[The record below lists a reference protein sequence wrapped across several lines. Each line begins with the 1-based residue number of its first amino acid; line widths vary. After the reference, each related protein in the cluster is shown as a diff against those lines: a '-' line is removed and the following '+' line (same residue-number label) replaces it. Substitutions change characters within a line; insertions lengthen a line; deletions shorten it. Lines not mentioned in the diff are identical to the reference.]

1 MGTGEAL
8 HIPRPDAMSAYLP
21 PQSSGLPYSNPAMS
35 ASRPDAPGP
44 YMQPP
49 PPGSCLVCYNPNV
62 DLLLEPC
69 HHQFHASC
77 VERWL
82 SKDKACPICWTPIQT
97 PRRLLTQQQQQQQQ
111 QQYQMQNAPTSD
123 NSAYQVDSKAHVLD
137 GTTHNAASGSPPAA
151 AGGSGDAQSANPPT
165 AMRKGKWTTEESAYC
180 DRLIEEFKK
189 GNLPLAEGTTLR
201 TFLSKLL
208 NCDPMRISKKYTG
221 DQCIGK
227 IIFRRREDE
236 VSKDDMENIRKDL
249 AELEK
254 TYLERE
260 QYNQRRR
267 EKRLESELSRDKNR
281 FAAARSIGYVAAPAA
296 NPAMRPPQQQQQQGG
311 YPPAP
316 VQQMTKQEPRPAP
329 APQQNPG
336 YGAPGRGGLPV
347 QPPLHPPQQ
356 STNVPSHLF
365 NGDHSNVSMLGIAG
379 AQTQGQA
386 PSQDNK
392 PPSSSAMDGA
402 SGDAFPRV
410 SSIDSFSCLFPRVAS
425 IENFQHAAS
434 SGYGGMNPSGSYAA
448 TDSQSTMTSSGFDSQ
463 PAGLPKPLSIGEG
476 LNAYFPRI
484 QSLEQLSS
492 LLQDHGP
499 NSPRGGEAPPSQNT
513 RERTENSGD
522 ANKQSKDS
530 FPSGGMRRRLG
541 ENGLKE
547 EQQREADVNAQTA
560 SSSSSSS
567 GSSSSAGSSA
577 TTSSSSAGLTKRL
590 SPSHNASA
598 SSGSGN
604 QIQIPKPLNKMPR
617 SSSGIF
623 PRVPS
628 MDTMPRVPSMDKLPR
643 VASLDKLP
651 RIPSM
656 DKLHT
661 MGGGEQRIPRVPSLD
676 KMARVPSSD
685 LLSRFGSS
693 DHLSSFPSFSNLSTL
708 SSSASYDKLSSL
720 GGFKSGFPRNSSIED
735 ILSLVASSESTG
747 LPPNGS
753 TLQLNAL
760 ATIAGEESS
769 HLANERKRRLEAS
782 QQDAPLAADK
792 KSKLSA

>member
-8 HIPRPDAMSAYLP
+8 HIPRADPSSMSAYLP
-21 PQSSGLPYSNPAMS
+21 PQPYNSSGV
-35 ASRPDAPGP
+35 RPDGP
-44 YMQPP
+44 PYL
-49 PPGSCLVCYNPNV
+49 PPGSCLVCYNPQV
-62 DLLLEPC
+62 DVLLEPC

-77 VERWL
+77 IERWL
-82 SKDKACPICWTPIQT
+82 SKDKVCPTCWTPIQA
-97 PRRLLTQQQQQQQQ
+97 PRRLVPQQYAQPQQQDGGG
-111 QQYQMQNAPTSD
+111 YPA
-123 NSAYQVDSKAHVLD
+123 DSKAHVLEAAEPP
-137 GTTHNAASGSPPAA
+137 TPAASADASAQPPA
-151 AGGSGDAQSANPPT
+151 
-165 AMRKGKWTTEESAYC
+165 AMRKGKWTAEESAYC

-227 IIFRRREDE
+227 IIFRRREDD
-236 VSKDDMENIRKDL
+236 VSKDDMESIRKDL

-267 EKRLESELSRDKNR
+267 EKRLESELSRDKSR
-281 FAAARSIGYVAAPAA
+281 FAATRSIGYAAAGNSAP
-296 NPAMRPPQQQQQQGG
+296 MRPPHPQQQQQQGG
-311 YPPAP
+311 YPQAA
-316 VQQMTKQEPRPAP
+316 VQPMTKQEPRPGP
-329 APQQNPG
+329 GPVQQPN
-336 YGAPGRGGLPV
+336 YGAPGRGGMPV

-356 STNVPSHLF
+356 SNNVPSHLF

-379 AQTQGQA
+379 AQTQGQGQV
-386 PSQDNK
+386 PNQDNK
-392 PPSSSAMDGA
+392 PASSSAMDG
-402 SGDAFPRV
+402 GDGFPRV

-425 IENFQHAAS
+425 IENFQHATS
-434 SGYGGMNPSGSYAA
+434 SGFGGMNSVGSYPS
-448 TDSQSTMTSSGFDSQ
+448 TETQNTMTSSGFDAQ
-463 PAGLPKPLSIGEG
+463 PSGLPKPLSIGEG

-484 QSLEQLSS
+484 QSLEQLSN

-499 NSPRGGEAPPSQNT
+499 NSPRGGATSSSTQNSRDT
-513 RERTENSGD
+513 MENSSD
-522 ANKQSKDS
+522 SKQQIKDN
-530 FPSGGMRRRLG
+530 FTSGGHRRRLG
-541 ENGLKE
+541 ENGIKE
-547 EQQREADVNAQTA
+547 EQPREADFNAQTGPSSSNNSSN
-560 SSSSSSS
+560 SSSSSD
-567 GSSSSAGSSA
+567 SSAVSTSMSVTTGS
-577 TTSSSSAGLTKRL
+577 TSTGLTKRL

-628 MDTMPRVPSMDKLPR
+628 MDKMPRVPSLDKMPR

-661 MGGGEQRIPRVPSLD
+661 VGGGEQRIPRVPSMD

-685 LLSRFGSS
+685 MLSRFGSS

-747 LPPNGS
+747 LPSNGS
-753 TLQLNAL
+753 TLQLSAL
-760 ATIAGEESS
+760 AAVAGEESS
-769 HLANERKRRLEAS
+769 HIANERKRRLESS
-782 QQDAPLAADK
+782 QQDASLASDNK